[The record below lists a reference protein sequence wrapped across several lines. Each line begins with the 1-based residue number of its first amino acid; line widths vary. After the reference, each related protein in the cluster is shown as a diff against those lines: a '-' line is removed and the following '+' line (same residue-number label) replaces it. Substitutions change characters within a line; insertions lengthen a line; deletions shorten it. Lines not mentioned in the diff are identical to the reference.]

1 MQKFFQYI
9 RRQPK
14 SSRDN
19 YAFGIAITFTALV
32 LMVWVV
38 ARPSG
43 ENFVGVVSD
52 EALNTSPFATLI
64 KETKEKFAGV
74 KDSVAQTVQSES
86 DSQAAALTSAT
97 TSVGE
102 IILNEEDLEK
112 ARLDM
117 ELSASTSK
125 VEEKPKGIYSEVL
138 IGTTSASVLIPNKGE
153 TASVTASTTGQ

>member
-19 YAFGIAITFTALV
+19 YALGIAVTFTALV
-32 LMVWVV
+32 LTVWVV
-38 ARPSG
+38 ARPAG

-74 KDSVAQTVQSES
+74 KDSVQSES
-86 DSQAAALTSAT
+86 DSQAAALITAT
-97 TSVGE
+97 TSVSE
-102 IILNEEDLEK
+102 MVLSEEDLEK

-117 ELSASTSK
+117 ELSASTSS
-125 VEEKPKGIYSEVL
+125 VEEKPKGMYSEVL
-138 IGTTSASVLIPNKGE
+138 IGTTSASVSIPNKGE